1 MNLTYG
7 IHIAPRDDR
16 YITMAEK
23 ALAGMSEAAKPG
35 AFLVDLLPICMYYP
49 SCLSM
54 KCQTVKAFIVQ

>member
-7 IHIAPRDDR
+7 IHIAPKDDR

-35 AFLVDLLPICMYYP
+35 AFLVDFLPFCM
-49 SCLSM
+49 
-54 KCQTVKAFIVQ
+54 